1 MTGLNLFPYLIAW
14 VVLLIVVIVLAIV
27 RGKLAGKED
36 DTLKLGDGEASQ
48 ISEQQE
54 VAKKLSTLEALGK
67 WLTILLVVSGVVLAV
82 IYGYSLF
89 NSSDMF
95 AK

>member
-1 MTGLNLFPYLIAW
+1 MTGFNVFPYLIAW

-27 RGKLAGKED
+27 RGKVAGKED
-36 DTLKLGDGEASQ
+36 DTLKLGDGEVGQ
-48 ISEQQE
+48 ISTQQE
-54 VAKKLSTLEALGK
+54 VANKLSTIETVGK
-67 WLTILLVVSGVVLAV
+67 WLTVLLVVSGIVLAV
-82 IYGYSLF
+82 LYGLSLF

>member
-1 MTGLNLFPYLIAW
+1 MTGFNVFPYLIAW

-27 RGKLAGKED
+27 RGKVAGKED
-36 DTLKLGDGEASQ
+36 DTLKLGDGEVGQ
-48 ISEQQE
+48 ISTQQE
-54 VAKKLSTLEALGK
+54 VANKLSTIETVGK
-67 WLTILLVVSGVVLAV
+67 WLTVLLVVSGIVLAV
-82 IYGYSLF
+82 LYGFSLF